1 MSQHSLPPEVLELL
15 IDPYAV
21 LGVSVN
27 ADERQILKR
36 YHALAKQLHPDNYIN
51 RDEKDRELAT
61 IVFTRLINPAYQ
73 QLKQVKTRFKI
84 IGELRLKAVSL
95 DQQTILELQAAINLQ
110 IMPLSLQETNIV
122 YEQAI
127 ASCAENQYKSLQK
140 VYQVTKHILQLNLVY
155 LSLHKKNYFQAPPLP
170 TIATSTASVS
180 IVPRPR
186 IPKVELTLSKD
197 KEKDSKP
204 AHINYAQRHYERAV
218 EYGQQAK
225 WALAVQELRDAIK
238 LEPNNSDHYAL
249 LGVIHFQQNFPGMA
263 KVYIRQSLKL
273 NPKQPLALKYAG
285 ILKIKNA
292 EEETSPKSIG
302 KALSLAALLSRFISG
317 DHS

>member
-1 MSQHSLPPEVLELL
+1 MSQNSLPPEVLELL

-36 YHALAKQLHPDNYIN
+36 YHALAKQLHPDNYVN
-51 RDEKDRELAT
+51 RDDPNHELAT

-84 IGELRLKAVSL
+84 LGELRLKAVSL
-95 DQQTILELQAAINLQ
+95 DQQTILELQSAINLQ

-127 ASCAENQYKSLQK
+127 AAYANKQYQSLQK
-140 VYQVTKHILQLNLVY
+140 IHQVTQYILRLNLVY
-155 LSLHKKNYFQAPPLP
+155 LSLHKKNSLQAPPLP
-170 TIATSTASVS
+170 AISTSTASVS
-180 IVPRPR
+180 IVPRPSVQKTE
-186 IPKVELTLSKD
+186 IKLPKS

-204 AHINYAQRHYERAV
+204 VSINYAQRHYERAV

-285 ILKIKNA
+285 ILKIQNA
-292 EEETSPKSIG
+292 EEETNPKSIG

-317 DHS
+317 NHS